1 MYNKNLKTAVLVI
14 MAFAASMSAVSAQNK
29 DRAVFLEPK
38 PGFYQNSILKD
49 IREVAQ
55 RMSPPAERKI
65 LTADLSGYQLPD
77 KVELYKNTQW
87 HNPPVSQGNT
97 NTCWC
102 FSTTSFLETE
112 AWRLNGIKVKL
123 SEMYTVYWEYVE
135 KARRYVEQRGES
147 NFDEGSEANAVT
159 RMWEKYGVVPEEAYT
174 GLLGGRKFLNHEPM
188 ITEMKDYLAY
198 VKANSAWNEDEV
210 IGTIKS
216 IMKKYMGV
224 PPAEVTVNGTRM
236 TPLQYLHDV
245 LKINPSDYVDILSYE
260 QEPFWSQVEYKVPD
274 NWWHNSDYCNVP
286 LNVFMDALKKAIHN
300 GFTVSIGGDVSE
312 PGFDRKT
319 QCAIVPDFD
328 IPSAYINDD
337 ARQFRFSNGTTT
349 DDHGMHLVG
358 SAMKDGKEW
367 FLIKD
372 SGSGSRN
379 NDPSAPEFGYYFFS
393 EDYVK
398 LKMMDFMVHKDAVK
412 EILSKIK

>member
-1 MYNKNLKTAVLVI
+1 MRNFRIILGMIISGLVYI
-14 MAFAASMSAVSAQNK
+14 IPLSGQNK
-29 DRAVFLEPK
+29 DKAVFFVPK

-49 IREVAQ
+49 ITEVNE
-55 RMSPPAERKI
+55 RLNPAPERKI
-65 LTADLSGYQLPD
+65 FAADLTGRELPA
-77 KVELYKNTQW
+77 KVDLYTNKQW

-112 AWRLNGIKVKL
+112 AYRINKIKVKL

-135 KARRYVEQRGES
+135 KARRFVEKRGES
-147 NFDEGSEANAVT
+147 DFNEGSEANAVT
-159 RMWEKYGVVPEEAYT
+159 RMWKKYGIIPEADYT
-174 GLLGGRKFLNHEPM
+174 GLLDGRKFHNHEPM
-188 ITEMKDYLAY
+188 IKEMKEYLES
-198 VKANSAWNEDEV
+198 VKSNSAWDEEAV
-210 IGTIKS
+210 IAVIKS
-216 IMKKYMGV
+216 IMKHYMGE
-224 PPAEVTVNGTRM
+224 PPAEITVAGKKIN
-236 TPLQYLHDV
+236 PLQYLHDV
-245 LKINPSDYVDILSYE
+245 LRINPDDYVDILSYE
-260 QEPFWSQVEYKVPD
+260 QEPFYKRVEYKVPD
-274 NWWHNSDYCNVP
+274 NWWHSTDYCNVP
-286 LNVFMDALKKAIHN
+286 LEQFMEAVKKSIQN
-300 GFTVSIGGDVSE
+300 GYTVSIGGDVSE

-319 QCAIVPDFD
+319 QCAIIPDFD

-337 ARQFRFSNGTTT
+337 ARQFRFSNETTT

-358 SAMKDGKEW
+358 STVKDGKEW

-379 NDPSAPEFGYYFFS
+379 NDPAAPEFGYYFFS

-412 EILSKIK
+412 DLLARFR